1 MTHERFKP
9 YAFLFLAA
17 RVLIDLTLAVIIYLQ
32 EETFLFSFGFMLL
45 CCVFYL
51 FLFFGLRNEE
61 FRGRYG
67 RRVILWREPVGYWFV
82 VAFLVLFH
90 LFVTVS
96 FAKLVHW

>member
-1 MTHERFKP
+1 MDERLKL
-9 YAFLFLAA
+9 YAFVFLAA
-17 RVLIDLTLAVIIYLQ
+17 RALIDLTLAGVVYYQ
-32 EETFLFSFGFMLL
+32 ERTLLFSSGFMLL

-67 RRVILWREPVGYWFV
+67 RRVMLWREPVGYWFV

-96 FAKLVHW
+96 FARLIRW